1 MVNECFF
8 YDKTGCCDIL
18 TVKKCPKKCRF
29 RKTEAEYYR
38 DIKRAE
44 QLLISKNLRSVVK
57 DGAVM
62 VEKIGDFE

>member
-1 MVNECFF
+1 MNDCSFLDV
-8 YDKTGCCDIL
+8 TGGCRVL
-18 TVKKCPKKCRF
+18 TVKKCPKNCRF

-44 QLLISKNLRSVVK
+44 QLLISKNLKAVTKEGVVT
-57 DGAVM
+57 

>member
-1 MVNECFF
+1 MMNDCFF

-18 TVKKCPKKCRF
+18 IVKKCPKNCRF

-57 DGAVM
+57 DETVT
-62 VEKIGDFE
+62 VEKIGDVE

>member
-1 MVNECFF
+1 MNDCFF
-8 YDKTGCCDIL
+8 LDVTGECRAL
-18 TVKKCPKKCRF
+18 TVKKCPKNCRF

-57 DGAVM
+57 DGVVT
-62 VEKIGDFE
+62 VEKIGEFE

>member
-1 MVNECFF
+1 MNECFF
-8 YDKTGCCDIL
+8 YDKTGCCDVL

-29 RKTEAEYYR
+29 RKTETEYYR

-57 DGAVM
+57 DETVT
-62 VEKIGDFE
+62 VEKIGDGE

>member
-1 MVNECFF
+1 MNECFF
-8 YDKTGCCDIL
+8 CDKTGCCDVL
-18 TVKKCPKKCRF
+18 TVKKCPKNCRF

-38 DIKRAE
+38 GIKRAE

-57 DGAVM
+57 DGVVT

>member
-1 MVNECFF
+1 MNECFF
-8 YDKTGCCDIL
+8 YDKTGCCDVL

-44 QLLISKNLRSVVK
+44 QLLMSKNLRSGVK
-57 DGAVM
+57 DETVT
-62 VEKIGDFE
+62 VEKIGDVE

>member
-1 MVNECFF
+1 MNDCFF

-18 TVKKCPKKCRF
+18 TVKKCPKNCRF

-57 DGAVM
+57 DETVT
-62 VEKIGDFE
+62 VEKIGDVE

>member
-1 MVNECFF
+1 MNDCFF
-8 YDKTGCCDIL
+8 SDVTGGCRVL
-18 TVKKCPKKCRF
+18 RVKKCPKNCRF

-57 DGAVM
+57 DGVVT
-62 VEKIGDFE
+62 VEKIGEFE